1 MTASSDATPLDFDII
16 TSPSVDSGSVSG
28 LRPLPSMD
36 FASAVTDDEIT
47 SPALDPAPVPSR
59 SGAVSNELA
68 TLLRGD
74 GDDLAGLAYAPLA
87 LGVVA
92 WLFVLSML
100 AH

>member
-68 TLLRGD
+68 
-74 GDDLAGLAYAPLA
+74 YAPLA

-100 AH
+100 AR